1 MLNLLTNL
9 SDCGLTSDA
18 AVIANLVHAVIN
30 IIKIFIP
37 IVLIIFGMLDLG
49 KAVMSNDEKTMK
61 EAQGKL
67 IKRFIYAVLVFLVVT
82 LVQVVLGFVDK
93 ANQGTAGD
101 AKTCISCFV
110 KGADE
115 SGNCNS

>member
-93 ANQGTAGD
+93 ANQGTTGD

-115 SGNCNS
+115 NGNCNS